1 MLLSSK
7 RPNKR
12 RRRVTTLK
20 DEIWLADTTTGMHW
34 TVWRLMR
41 DGVSFPDEETPFR
54 YRGFRPEDLA
64 QVGGA

>member
-1 MLLSSK
+1 
-7 RPNKR
+7 
-12 RRRVTTLK
+12 VTTLK